1 MSVKLHAFI
10 NVSICKTLAIT
21 FMNKLICIPPWNK
34 TLPFPP
40 IGFFLRFLKYMK
52 EACRTSVLS
61 HRWKHLWSFFIG
73 SLDFYDRDTIWD
85 MLLEKIK
92 LKSARKKYVKR
103 VNRVLKS
110 HRGSTIDEFRVCF
123 ELDKRFK
130 RDIDGWTD
138 FAFSKRVKRLEL
150 DFTSC
155 GFDMSYTFPHER
167 FMCSGVSSLI
177 SLTLIRVHVKS
188 KLLQHFIT
196 NCPLL
201 ERLLVDS
208 SKDLVNLKVCSS
220 SLKLNYLHIVDCSE
234 FKVLRFLLLILS
246 ILAMLVQE

>member
-1 MSVKLHAFI
+1 
-10 NVSICKTLAIT
+10 
-21 FMNKLICIPPWNK
+21 
-34 TLPFPP
+34 
-40 IGFFLRFLKYMK
+40 MK

-61 HRWKHLWSFFIG
+61 HRWKHLWSFFTG
-73 SLDFYDRDTIWD
+73 SLDFYDRDAIWD

-130 RDIDGWTD
+130 RDIDGWMD

-167 FMCSGVSSLI
+167 FMCSGVSCINSLM
-177 SLTLIRVHVKS
+177 SLTLICVHVKS
-188 KLLQHFIT
+188 ELLQHFIT

-201 ERLLVDS
+201 ERLHVDS
-208 SKDLVNLKVCSS
+208 SKDLVNLKVS

-234 FKVLRFLLLILS
+234 FRS
-246 ILAMLVQE
+246 IEIFAPNLEYFGYVGPRIKLHIN